1 MTVYGTLL
9 RLYPPA
15 FRREFASDMA
25 QDFDDSSRQAWA
37 NEGWRGLLSLWL
49 FTSADLVRS
58 VPMQWLR
65 SGALIVGALALA
77 SAACSAAAV
86 AILAP
91 RVTYRV
97 RFADVHGDE
106 LLLVIVATTLVVL
119 IATTIVFS
127 WLFVRPTLNRSARV
141 RRV

>member
-1 MTVYGTLL
+1 VYETLL

-25 QDFDDSSRQAWA
+25 QDFDDARREAWA
-37 NEGWRGLLSLWL
+37 KDGWRGLLSLWL
-49 FTSADLVRS
+49 FTTADLVRS
-58 VPMQWLR
+58 LPMQWLR
-65 SGALIVGALALA
+65 SGAFIVVALALA
-77 SAACSAAAV
+77 SATCSAAAV

-91 RVTYRV
+91 RVTFRM
-97 RFADVHGDE
+97 RFTGVHGDE

-119 IATTIVFS
+119 IAMTIVFS

>member
-1 MTVYGTLL
+1 MSVYETLL

-25 QDFDDSSRQAWA
+25 QDFDDASREAWA
-37 NEGWRGLLSLWL
+37 NDGWRGLLSLWL

-58 VPMQWLR
+58 VPIQWLR

-77 SAACSAAAV
+77 SATGCAAAV

-91 RVTYRV
+91 RVTYRM
-97 RFADVHGDE
+97 RFIGVQGDE

-119 IATTIVFS
+119 IATTIIFS
-127 WLFVRPTLNRSARV
+127 WLFVRPALNRRARV